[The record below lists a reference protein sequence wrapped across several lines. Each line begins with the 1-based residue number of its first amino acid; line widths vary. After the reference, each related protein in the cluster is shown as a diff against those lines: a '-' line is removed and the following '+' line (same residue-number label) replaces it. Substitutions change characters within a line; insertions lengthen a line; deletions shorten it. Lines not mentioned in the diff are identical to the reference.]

1 MSLNISRDTIGA
13 IRPVFVKVLELFTG
27 GFGWSARAT
36 DRNTDG
42 RTLPAGALLFVDEEA
57 RTAHPIK
64 RGRTTEDY
72 GSNATG
78 IRIEPNHLFEVGDL
92 VFISGGGTSAVIES
106 ITADDNEDYI
116 VLSRG
121 TLGTTAATGATMFE
135 GTGATITG
143 SANAIAAY
151 DTTVEAGA
159 SVAALRRGT
168 VFANRIQPVED
179 NDDLN
184 DVTLLSDSN

>member
-42 RTLPAGALLFVDEEA
+42 RMLPAGALLSVDEET

-72 GSNATG
+72 ATTATG
-78 IRIEPNHLFEVGDL
+78 VRVDTNHLFEVGDL
-92 VFISGGGTSAVIES
+92 VFISGTSAVIES
-106 ITADDNEDYI
+106 IANEENEDYI

-121 TLGTTAATGATMFE
+121 IASANVSTGATVYE
-135 GTGATITG
+135 GTSATITG
-143 SANAIAAY
+143 TANAIAAY

-179 NDDLN
+179 NDNLN